1 MHVFFCPEQQRRRQQ
16 QQKQKQQ
23 HLQQQQQQQQQQIL
37 ATRKTLR
44 SLDLFAS
51 ISSNSAAAIY

>member
-1 MHVFFCPEQQRRRQQ
+1 MHVFFCPEQQRQRQQ

-23 HLQQQQQQQQQQIL
+23 HLQQQQQQQQTL